1 MTFVSVQGMEN
12 ILVETKPANV
22 TCVIQH
28 VLLFMLATSTIF
40 FFHARGVFRHQSAQP
55 EGG

>member
-1 MTFVSVQGMEN
+1 MKSVSIQGMEN
-12 ILVETKPANV
+12 ILVEKKPANV